1 MSHRERTEAC
11 QRRLR
16 AGEAEA
22 VVLFPGPNLA
32 YLTGFEEEP
41 GERHLLFFIA
51 EDAVRLVVP
60 ELYADQL
67 SDAPIPPESRI
78 EWSDDGDPTEALG
91 RALGDLGIGQGRVLV
106 DDRMWARFT
115 QDLRAAMPGAG
126 FGLASEVLGELRIHK
141 DESEL
146 SAMQSAAEVADEV
159 SEAVRGMGESAV
171 GLTERE
177 LAREIERRMTEEGGS
192 EPSFGTIVA
201 ASENGALPHHHH
213 GDREIREG
221 DPVVLDFGTRVEGY
235 PSDQTRTVVFAGD
248 PPRGFEDAFSAVREA
263 QQAAIDV
270 VEPGI
275 PAEAVD
281 RAARELL
288 EERGYGE
295 QFVHR
300 TGHGVGLEVH
310 EEPYV
315 VAGNDRE
322 LEPGMVFSVEPGVYL
337 QDEFGI
343 RIEDLVVVTEDGA
356 ERLNHSD
363 RGWEPLV

>member
-1 MSHRERTEAC
+1 MSSRERTAAC
-11 QRRLR
+11 QERLR
-16 AGEAEA
+16 AGDAEA

-32 YLTGFEEEP
+32 YLTGIEEEP
-41 GERHLLFFIA
+41 GERHLLLFVA
-51 EDAVRLVVP
+51 ENAVALVVP

-67 SDAPIPPESRI
+67 SDVWIPPESRI
-78 EWSDDGDPTEALG
+78 EWSDDDDPTEAIE
-91 RALGDLGIGQGRVLV
+91 RVVDDLGIGRGRILV

-115 QDLRAAMPGAG
+115 QDLRAAMPGAE
-126 FGLASEVLGELRIHK
+126 FGLASEVLGDLRIRK

-146 SAMQSAAEVADEV
+146 SAMRTAADVADEV
-159 SEAVRGMGESAV
+159 SEAVRAMGESAV

-177 LAREIERRMTEEGGS
+177 LAREIERRMAEAGGEE
-192 EPSFGTIVA
+192 PAFGTIVA
-201 ASENGALPHHHH
+201 AGENGALPHHHH

-235 PSDQTRTVVFAGD
+235 PSDQTRTVVLAGD
-248 PPRGFEDAFSAVREA
+248 PPDGFEDAFSAVREA
-263 QQAAIDV
+263 QRAAIDAA
-270 VEPGI
+270 EPGVT
-275 PAEAVD
+275 AEAID
-281 RAARELL
+281 RTARELL
-288 EERGYGE
+288 EDRGYGE
-295 QFVHR
+295 NFVHR

-343 RIEDLVVVTEDGA
+343 RIEDLLVVTEDGA

-363 RGWEPLV
+363 RGWEPLA